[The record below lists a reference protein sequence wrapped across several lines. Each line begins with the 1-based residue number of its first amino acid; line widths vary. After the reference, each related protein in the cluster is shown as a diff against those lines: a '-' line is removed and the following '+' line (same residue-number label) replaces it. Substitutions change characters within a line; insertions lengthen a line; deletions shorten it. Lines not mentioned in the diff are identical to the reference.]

1 MLALKTLY
9 KYDAG
14 MVDGVLYLTDPNGE
28 SKHLGRFKWGAYA
41 DSYDILVLRDTDFE
55 SELHCNQIKDQSLK
69 SKNIVAKV
77 IPTVAEV
84 TPLAIMIGS
93 DIVILCVEDQASPAG
108 FINKARS
115 G

>member
-1 MLALKTLY
+1 M
-9 KYDAG
+9 
-14 MVDGVLYLTDPNGE
+14 
-28 SKHLGRFKWGAYA
+28 
-41 DSYDILVLRDTDFE
+41 RDTDFE
-55 SELHCNQIKDQSLK
+55 SELHYNQIKDQSLK

-93 DIVILCVEDQASPAG
+93 DIVILCVEDEASPAG
-108 FINKARS
+108 FINKAHS